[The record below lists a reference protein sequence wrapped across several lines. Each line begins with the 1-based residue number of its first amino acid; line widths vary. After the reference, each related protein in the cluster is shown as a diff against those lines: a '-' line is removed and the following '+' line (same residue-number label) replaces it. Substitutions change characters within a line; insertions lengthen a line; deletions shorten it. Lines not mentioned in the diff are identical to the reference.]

1 MFATRVNTIWDEG
14 ENWQCLSKSASG
26 LNQRLRAS
34 AVGGCPFCK
43 SNPPNQRSS
52 ISAVGR
58 AIDDVVMVEKKA
70 FERRLEVLN
79 EV

>member
-1 MFATRVNTIWDEG
+1 MFATRVNTIGAEV

-26 LNQRLRAS
+26 LKQRVSVS
-34 AVGGCPFCK
+34 AVGGCHFCK
-43 SNPPNQRSS
+43 SNPPNQRSL

-58 AIDDVVMVEKKA
+58 AIEDVVMVEKKA
-70 FERRLEVLN
+70 FERRLEGLN